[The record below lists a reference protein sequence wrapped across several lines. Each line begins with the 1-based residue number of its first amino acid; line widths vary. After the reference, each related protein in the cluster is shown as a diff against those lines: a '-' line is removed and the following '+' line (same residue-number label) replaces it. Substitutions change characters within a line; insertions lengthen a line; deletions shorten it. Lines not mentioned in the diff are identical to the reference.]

1 MTYFGPPG
9 ASQQEGPGAVAL
21 TYVEVE
27 ALRLTG
33 VDWTFDLYR
42 GVSVTA
48 LALVAG
54 YILVGPAKGRRV
66 LEGNG

>member
-1 MTYFGPPG
+1 M
-9 ASQQEGPGAVAL
+9 AL